1 MSASVQTVQDILARR
16 AVAAPLSQSVVA
28 GIVGVLDLCAVLA
41 AGVVMMGVLG
51 RVNLNDTP
59 ELAAIALCALL
70 LLLGLHAVRAYDFR
84 TIMNPLRSAATIVA
98 VCGLVFMVLLALA
111 FAFKISSAISRL
123 WAFSWMLSLVLL
135 ILTFRAIAATVTR
148 RLAEAGRI
156 GRRIMIY
163 GAGLQGQRLVDRIEQ
178 LDEPWNRIV
187 GVFDD
192 RLARTGP
199 MLGRFPVLGNLADL
213 VEWGRRQC
221 PDEILVAIPWGA
233 EERLVDILQ
242 TLAVL
247 PANVRLCSEFHRV
260 DLIQGRANS
269 QYGITMLNAFEKPQ
283 AGWGRIWKR
292 CFDLGVAGL
301 ASLVSLPLMLLIAG
315 GIKLESGGPVLF
327 RQKRYGF
334 NNKLIEIYKFR
345 TMYSQ
350 SADLLGTRLTE
361 RDDPRVTRFGG
372 LLRRL
377 SLDELPQLLN
387 VLRGEMSVVGP
398 RPHAILTTAG
408 GRECDEVVN
417 QYAVRHKV
425 KPGITGWA
433 QVNGWRGTMQDEEH
447 LIRRVE
453 HDMYYINNWTPLFD
467 IQIIVR
473 TLWVVLHGRNSF

>member
-41 AGVVMMGVLG
+41 AGVVMMAILG

-301 ASLVSLPLMLLIAG
+301 ASLVSLPLMLIIAG

-345 TMYSQ
+345 TMYAQ

-467 IQIIVR
+467 MQIIVR

>member
-1 MSASVQTVQDILARR
+1 
-16 AVAAPLSQSVVA
+16 
-28 GIVGVLDLCAVLA
+28 VLA
-41 AGVVMMGVLG
+41 LHAAGSYRFRALINPAP
-51 RVNLNDTP
+51 RF
-59 ELAAIALCALL
+59 AAIAAIC
-70 LLLGLHAVRAYDFR
+70 
-84 TIMNPLRSAATIVA
+84 T
-98 VCGLVFMVLLALA
+98 LVFLVLIALA
-111 FAFKISSAISRL
+111 FALKISSEISRV
-123 WAFSWMLSLVLL
+123 WAFSWMLVVVAL
-135 ILTFRAIAATVTR
+135 ILAFRAIAAGVTR

-156 GRRIMIY
+156 GRRIVVY
-163 GAGLQGQRLVDRIEQ
+163 GAGLQGQRLLERIEQ

-192 RLARTGP
+192 RLARTAP
-199 MLGRFPVLGNLADL
+199 VLGGYPVLGNLADL

-221 PDEILVAIPWGA
+221 PEEILVALPWGA
-233 EERLVDILQ
+233 EERLVSILQ
-242 TLAVL
+242 RLAVL

-292 CFDLGVAGL
+292 CFDLAFAAAAAL
-301 ASLVSLPLMLLIAG
+301 ALLPLLLLIAAA
-315 GIKLESGGPVLF
+315 IRLETRGAVLF
-327 RQKRYGF
+327 RQKRFGF
-334 NNKLIEIYKFR
+334 NNKLIEVYKFR
-345 TMYSQ
+345 TMDARS
-350 SADLLGTRLTE
+350 SDELGNRLTE
-361 RDDPRVTRFGG
+361 RNDPRVTRVGSF
-372 LLRRL
+372 LRRF

-408 GRECDEVVN
+408 GRECDAVVS

-447 LIRRVE
+447 LVRRVE

-467 IQIIVR
+467 LQILVR
-473 TLWVVLHGRNSF
+473 TAWVILQGRNSY

>member
-1 MSASVQTVQDILARR
+1 MSASVQTVQDILQRHE
-16 AVAAPLSQSVVA
+16 VAAPLSQSVVA
-28 GIVGVLDLCAVLA
+28 GLVGFLDLGAVATCGLLIVA
-41 AGVVMMGVLG
+41 ILG
-51 RVNLNDTP
+51 RVTVGP
-59 ELAAIALCALL
+59 AEIAAISLCALL
-70 LLLGLHAVRAYDFR
+70 LVLGLHAAGAYDFR
-84 TIMNPLRSAATIVA
+84 AIMNPGRSAPLVIA
-98 VCGLVFMVLLALA
+98 VSAFVFLVLIALA
-111 FAFKISSAISRL
+111 FAFKMSSDISRL
-123 WAFSWMLSLVLL
+123 WAFSWMTSVVVLVL
-135 ILTFRAIAATVTR
+135 IFRGIAATVTR

-156 GRRIMIY
+156 GRRIVIY
-163 GAGLQGQRLVDRIEQ
+163 GAGLQGQRIVERIEQ

-192 RLARTGP
+192 RLARTAP
-199 MLGRFPVLGNLADL
+199 MLGRYPVLGNLSDL

-247 PANVRLCSEFHRV
+247 PANVRLCSEFQRV

-283 AGWGRIWKR
+283 AGWGRIFKR
-292 CFDLGVAGL
+292 CFDIGL
-301 ASLVSLPLMLLIAG
+301 ACAAIVVCLPMMVLIACC
-315 GIKLESGGPVLF
+315 IKLEGPGPVLF

-345 TMYSQ
+345 TMH
-350 SADLLGTRLTE
+350 ATACDAMANRLTE
-361 RDDPRVTRFGG
+361 RDDPRVTRIGA

-398 RPHAILTTAG
+398 RPHAIRTTAG

-447 LIRRVE
+447 LIKRVE

-467 IQIIVR
+467 IQILLR
-473 TLWVVLHGRNSF
+473 TVWVVLQGRNSF

>member
-1 MSASVQTVQDILARR
+1 
-16 AVAAPLSQSVVA
+16 
-28 GIVGVLDLCAVLA
+28 
-41 AGVVMMGVLG
+41 
-51 RVNLNDTP
+51 
-59 ELAAIALCALL
+59 

-135 ILTFRAIAATVTR
+135 ILTFRAIAGTVTR

-292 CFDLGVAGL
+292 CFRSRCRRPGKPGFAAADAVDCRRHQARERRAGAVPAEALRLQQQAHRDLQVPHDVCAVRGPAGHP
-301 ASLVSLPLMLLIAG
+301 AD
-315 GIKLESGGPVLF
+315 
-327 RQKRYGF
+327 RKR
-334 NNKLIEIYKFR
+334 R
-345 TMYSQ
+345 P
-350 SADLLGTRLTE
+350 A
-361 RDDPRVTRFGG
+361 RDP
-372 LLRRL
+372 LRRPAAPL
-377 SLDELPQLLN
+377 E
-387 VLRGEMSVVGP
+387 P
-398 RPHAILTTAG
+398 R
-408 GRECDEVVN
+408 
-417 QYAVRHKV
+417 
-425 KPGITGWA
+425 
-433 QVNGWRGTMQDEEH
+433 
-447 LIRRVE
+447 
-453 HDMYYINNWTPLFD
+453 
-467 IQIIVR
+467 
-473 TLWVVLHGRNSF
+473 